1 MKGAPWIAMI
11 STDAIKS
18 SATKGTSHQY
28 GPIQNALINSPA
40 VLKRCLVAFR
50 KDFMVCSLGLE
61 YLALSAARRSIA

>member
-40 VLKRCLVAFR
+40 VLNRCFVAFR
-50 KDFMVCSLGLE
+50 KDFMVRSLSLE
-61 YLALSAARRSIA
+61 YLELSAARRSIA

>member
-1 MKGAPWIAMI
+1 
-11 STDAIKS
+11 
-18 SATKGTSHQY
+18 
-28 GPIQNALINSPA
+28 LINSPA